1 MAMLGSQNPRRHNA
15 PLAQRLRM
23 DDLYA
28 HLAPLDRYGPTGFG
42 SAIAEGLR
50 TFVSLSCD
58 ALRGAICCAG
68 DGGPDCGLD

>member
-1 MAMLGSQNPRRHNA
+1 MLGSQNPRRHNA

-23 DDLYA
+23 DDLNA

-50 TFVSLSCD
+50 TFVGAWNS
-58 ALRGAICCAG
+58 ALRDAIFCAG
-68 DGGPDCGLD
+68 EDGPGCGLD

>member
-1 MAMLGSQNPRRHNA
+1 MLGSQNPRRHNA

-50 TFVSLSCD
+50 ALLSAWRH
-58 ALRGAICCAG
+58 ALREVVFCCE
-68 DGGPDCGLD
+68 

>member
-1 MAMLGSQNPRRHNA
+1 MLGSQNPRRHNA

-50 TFVSLSCD
+50 TFVGAWNS

-68 DGGPDCGLD
+68 EGGPDCGLD

>member
-1 MAMLGSQNPRRHNA
+1 MAMLGSQNPHRHNA
-15 PLAQRLRM
+15 PLAQRLRR

-50 TFVSLSCD
+50 TFVGAWNS

-68 DGGPDCGLD
+68 EGGPDCGLD

>member
-1 MAMLGSQNPRRHNA
+1 MLGSQNPRRHNA

-42 SAIAEGLR
+42 SAIAEGLYII
-50 TFVSLSCD
+50 VGAGNS

-68 DGGPDCGLD
+68 EGGPDCGLD